1 VSKVIFLNGCAAT
14 GKTALAKEIQNL
26 SKEKFLYV
34 GIDSLFGAIPKK
46 LVGFG
51 KQAEEGFRYVVDP
64 KTGALTEMKVSSY
77 AIQVF
82 SCLPKVVKLLA
93 DNGLNVIF
101 DECNFVKKSD
111 TEFLIDDYK
120 TLFSS
125 HQFYIIGVKV
135 KDLKTLEQREKKSKK
150 ESRKDRVLG
159 MAKIFYQSEKGFNY
173 PYDLIVDNT
182 AKSPSD
188 NAKKILKFLKENE
201 PQAFAKN
208 N

>member
-1 VSKVIFLNGCAAT
+1 MSKVIFLNGCAAA
-14 GKTALAKEIQNL
+14 GKTTLAKEIQNL

-34 GIDSLFGAIPKK
+34 GIDALFGAIPKK
-46 LVGFG
+46 IVGFD

-64 KTGALTEMKVSSY
+64 KTGVLTEMKASSY

-135 KDLKTLEQREKKSKK
+135 KDLETLEQREEKSKK

-159 MAKIFYQSEKGFNY
+159 MAKIFYHSEESFNY
-173 PYDLIVDNT
+173 PYDLIVDN
-182 AKSPSD
+182 AVKSPSA
-188 NAKKILKFLKENE
+188 NAKKILKFVESNKS
-201 PQAFAKN
+201 QSFAKK
-208 N
+208 